1 MHITPKPKKLTHIQ
15 IIMNHL
21 LSGKTISNMQG
32 YKLYNITTVVRRI
45 SDLRAAG
52 VPIQDVFIKRN
63 GEKYKLYWINKTDRD
78 KFCEV
83 TQ

>member
-1 MHITPKPKKLTHIQ
+1 MNITPKPKKLTHIQ